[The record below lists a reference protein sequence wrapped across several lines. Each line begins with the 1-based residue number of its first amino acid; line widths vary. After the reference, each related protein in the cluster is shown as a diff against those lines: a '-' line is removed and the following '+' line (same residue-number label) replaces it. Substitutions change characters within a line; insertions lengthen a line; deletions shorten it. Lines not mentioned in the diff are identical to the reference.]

1 MAEMVIV
8 LPILLALVTA
18 IVGFGITFNHY
29 LALTDAARTGARAAA
44 VSAGAPDPVASATQ
58 AVRNAASDLDGS
70 QLGIAVCAT
79 SAPPCVAPTWRAGSS
94 VAVIT
99 TYPYSISVFGLPLM
113 TGTLKSS
120 TTERVE

>member
-1 MAEMVIV
+1 MAELVIA

-18 IVGFGITFNHY
+18 IAGFGITFNHY
-29 LALTDAARTGARAAA
+29 LALTDAARTGARTAA
-44 VSAGAPDPVASATQ
+44 VSAGAPDPVATATQ
-58 AVRNAASDLDGS
+58 AVRNAADDLNTS
-70 QLGIAVCAT
+70 QLGVAVCAT
-79 SAPPCVAPTWRAGSS
+79 SATPCVPPSWQPGTS

-99 TYPYSISVFGLPLM
+99 TYPHSISVFGLSVV